1 MLPMSFLSEQGDRLA
16 GLYGRAAL
24 GDNYRDLFASSVW
37 VYSLH
42 AYVALVREHMGDE
55 VAEAVWSRL
64 RKMFDQAEAG
74 AGQSL
79 EYAFMLID
87 GALARGRGSL
97 GELQD
102 TIRVPPETRVAL
114 ALLLG
119 MPESPAYASGMDERS
134 ERFRTIQVEVEG
146 YLARCLSQAREEL
159 LAACSELFERK
170 HAGR

>member
-16 GLYGRAAL
+16 GLYGQAAI
-24 GDNYRDLFASSVW
+24 GDNYRDLFTSSVW

-55 VAEAVWSRL
+55 VAEAVWSRQREML
-64 RKMFDQAEAG
+64 DQAEAR

-79 EYAFMLID
+79 ESAFRLID
-87 GALARGRGSL
+87 GALDSGGGSP
-97 GELQD
+97 GDPED
-102 TIRVPPETRVAL
+102 TIRVLPETRVAL

-119 MPESPAYASGMDERS
+119 MPESPAYVSRIDERS
-134 ERFRTIQVEVEG
+134 ERIRTMQVEG
-146 YLARCLSQAREEL
+146 YLARCLFQAREEL
-159 LAACSELFERK
+159 LAACSELFARK